1 LHAIYPPSAKH
12 EGNTTSSSLLNRV
25 CLRSVEM
32 VDIVEKSRYCRG
44 RLQTCFQ
51 KTQILLNRVLVPMCQ
66 KRRYKHMDQF
76 CVYKLEER
84 ILVDCPERTRL
95 SGRRVADDGV
105 DEVFR
110 VNLFDLL
117 NLCQI

>member
-12 EGNTTSSSLLNRV
+12 EGNTTSSSLLNR
-25 CLRSVEM
+25 
-32 VDIVEKSRYCRG
+32 
-44 RLQTCFQ
+44 
-51 KTQILLNRVLVPMCQ
+51 ILLNRVLVPMCQ

-95 SGRRVADDGV
+95 SGRRVSL
-105 DEVFR
+105 R
-110 VNLFDLL
+110 RRRNW
-117 NLCQI
+117 